1 MITYCT
7 YTALYNYVTFILY
20 NTYAHYIASAG
31 STVGDATFRFA
42 NYYGDH
48 MVLQQA
54 PASAT
59 VWGYVLLCGA
69 VTVTADGKSYMATI
83 IPGAVI
89 CYNIQPFMHV
99 FIRHNALYPGK
110 YFCFIRRNCSQYE
123 SYNAN

>member
-1 MITYCT
+1 M
-7 YTALYNYVTFILY
+7 FILY
-20 NTYAHYIASAG
+20 NTYAYYIASAG

-89 CYNIQPFMHV
+89 RYNNYTTVHASIQSCDILESLFV
-99 FIRHNALYPGK
+99 
-110 YFCFIRRNCSQYE
+110 FIRRNCSQYE